1 MADFLA
7 TLPKKLLFFFFDI
20 PFRPSFIIQD
30 MYDIF
35 VFICQRNSDHIM
47 PYRLQSIIFSDR
59 VKFFFFLVLLAS
71 HNPKQQ

>member
-47 PYRLQSIIFSDR
+47 PTDFRLLFSTIELR
-59 VKFFFFLVLLAS
+59 FFFGLISL
-71 HNPKQQ
+71 PQP

>member
-20 PFRPSFIIQD
+20 PLRPSFIIQD

-47 PYRLQSIIFSDR
+47 PYRLPSVIFSDR
-59 VKFFFFLVLLAS
+59 VKIFCLISL
-71 HNPKQQ
+71 PQP